1 MSIIKLLK
9 KKQYYPQT
17 WSPLFYLEYTYKR
30 PEKIT
35 IENVEINQRVRRGP
49 DWVYGNQ
56 DCNEKGITLAG
67 IISFK
72 SVFTSSGSSWV
83 YVKWDNGEE
92 YDYRIGPDKFDLVKT
107 ND

>member
-17 WSPLFYLEYTYKR
+17 WSPLFYLEYTYKI

-56 DCNEKGITLAG
+56 DCNEEGTTLAG

-72 SVFTSSGSSWV
+72 SAFTSSGSSWV